1 MRDLQTS
8 LSQGYLSVPGD
19 GGPSQGAAGSWET
32 PPLTGVLWGMSL
44 PCTVGVHREAIR
56 LRLVSGLVFYSS
68 QCPWQKGHK
77 VASPSDSAGAGPKAL
92 LLRREQHSCRTCGS
106 LGLRGLVACVCFFVV

>member
-32 PPLTGVLWGMSL
+32 DGRVVGDVAALHRWSAQGGHSL
-44 PCTVGVHREAIR
+44 A
-56 LRLVSGLVFYSS
+56 SGLGTCILLVPVSMA
-68 QCPWQKGHK
+68 KG
-77 VASPSDSAGAGPKAL
+77 AQGSFT
-92 LLRREQHSCRTCGS
+92 LRQCGS
-106 LGLRGLVACVCFFVV
+106 RPKSTASLA